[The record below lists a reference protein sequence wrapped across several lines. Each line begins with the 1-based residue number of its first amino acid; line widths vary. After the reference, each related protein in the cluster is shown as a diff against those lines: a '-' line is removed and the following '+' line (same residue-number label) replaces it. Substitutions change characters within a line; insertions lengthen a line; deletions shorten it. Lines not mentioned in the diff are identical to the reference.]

1 MAYKIAQI
9 NSVILRGDA
18 ISNIMRATHD
28 INISQGYQDTLI
40 VDLFSEYDDVL
51 TLAEYDYDKSPLI
64 SKLAYFFPRF
74 MQLDNKIG
82 WLKQY
87 LVARRRYR
95 KGVAKSIIENADIRI
110 WHYGAFYTLFRQF
123 HAKDILYYANI
134 TYPYLS
140 NFSEF
145 AMFSKNMLQATLDLE
160 PFAIAQSAF
169 TKRNLIA
176 LGFPESSIRILPL
189 FHKYNLPYTQHSHAK
204 AKLLA
209 WGRYAKNKAIPE
221 LVEACNEY
229 KIRLRVFGDNN
240 QLKEFREQYNEAE
253 QKNTRGY
260 AELSGKIPDFE
271 AELAK
276 ANIYICNSYH
286 EGFNMPLIEAEAHS
300 LPVIARRGTAMNELV
315 KEGYNGYL
323 FDNINE
329 VPDLVDK
336 IMRNYATMSYNAW
349 KHSQNYTHDKYKE
362 RYLRILEEYQAVK

>member
-1 MAYKIAQI
+1 
-9 NSVILRGDA
+9 
-18 ISNIMRATHD
+18 MRTIHD
-28 INISQGYQDTLI
+28 INISQGYQDNL
-40 VDLFSEYDDVL
+40 VADLFSEYKEIP
-51 TLAEYDYDKSPLI
+51 TLAFKDYEKAPLA
-64 SKLAYFFPRF
+64 SQFFYLFSRF
-74 MQLDNKIG
+74 IRLDDKIG

-87 LVARRRYR
+87 FEASKQYR
-95 KGVAKSIIENADIRI
+95 PGIAKSIIENADVRI

-160 PFAIAQSAF
+160 PFAIAQSNF
-169 TKRNLIA
+169 TKRNLMS
-176 LGFPESSIRILPL
+176 LGFPESNIRILPL
-189 FHKYNLPYTQHSHAK
+189 FHRYNLPYAQHPHAE
-204 AKLLA
+204 AKLIA

-240 QLKEFREQYNEAE
+240 QLKEFKEQYNEAM
-253 QKNTRGY
+253 QKNNGY
-260 AELSGKIPDFE
+260 AALSGKIPDFE
-271 AELAK
+271 AELGK

-300 LPVIARRGTAMNELV
+300 LPILARRGTAMDELV
-315 KEGYNGYL
+315 KNGYNGFL
-323 FDNINE
+323 FDNISE

-336 IMRNYATMSYNAW
+336 IMRNYA
-349 KHSQNYTHDKYKE
+349 
-362 RYLRILEEYQAVK
+362 